1 MELESRNKRI
11 FQQNQ
16 LSSSSQHNEILLT
29 HTSFNHKAASL
40 SGSDCSLRLSPEPE
54 RWDTNEGDRPPHIE
68 QILEDQGDSIP
79 VRDKESSALR
89 ELTFDVDVKV
99 G

>member
-1 MELESRNKRI
+1 M
-11 FQQNQ
+11 
-16 LSSSSQHNEILLT
+16 
-29 HTSFNHKAASL
+29 
-40 SGSDCSLRLSPEPE
+40 RLSPEPE